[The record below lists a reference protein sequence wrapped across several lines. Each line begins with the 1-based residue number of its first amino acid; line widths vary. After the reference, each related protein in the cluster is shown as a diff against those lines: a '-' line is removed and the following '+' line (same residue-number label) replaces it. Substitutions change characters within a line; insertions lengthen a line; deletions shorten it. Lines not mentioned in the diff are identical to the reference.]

1 MMSLCL
7 RLLLCSLV
15 CAVGHG
21 WYSSWSDLPL
31 FLQSRAFFSGSC
43 LAWEE
48 EESHQQIILWWCIQ
62 TLPGRLCSSWMQWRV
77 FGSSF
82 RFFVGLQF
90 SHFSGS
96 VMLCC
101 SELKCDYIIVV
112 FLVFLGDMSWTFM
125 LNTFHPL
132 WTYFNTQSFAGT
144 YFNTQSCSGLASTY
158 EVATSKTDQSFHQF
172 QKSLRN
178 LLHLNCYC
186 LWPWMT
192 LLSSIKYVLF

>member
-1 MMSLCL
+1 
-7 RLLLCSLV
+7 
-15 CAVGHG
+15 
-21 WYSSWSDLPL
+21 
-31 FLQSRAFFSGSC
+31 
-43 LAWEE
+43 
-48 EESHQQIILWWCIQ
+48 
-62 TLPGRLCSSWMQWRV
+62 
-77 FGSSF
+77 
-82 RFFVGLQF
+82 
-90 SHFSGS
+90 
-96 VMLCC
+96 MLCC

-192 LLSSIKYVLF
+192 LLSSIKYVLFQKAAATQWLWPKTVLLSYGLDSILSCSAHKSEGSYPTSFRVMCSVCHCLVVLIARIHWYYNADFMKIIQFFVWI